1 MMSREFGSS
10 HGGYLWFQIETAEG
24 DCAEGHYPL
33 TRAFACVFKALDPMT
48 YALCSAEAGDAGE
61 AEFAASVLRGL
72 PNLRA
77 QIDHIEYEA
86 RRTLS
91 TTDDTEIT
99 RALAKLTP
107 RERYLLLGI
116 EETVT

>member
-1 MMSREFGSS
+1 MSREFGSDCR
-10 HGGYLWFQIETAEG
+10 GYLWSQIQTAES
-24 DCAEGHYPL
+24 DCAEGQYPL

-48 YALCSAEAGDAGE
+48 YALCSAEQADWGE
-61 AEFAASVLRGL
+61 AGFAAAVLQHL

-77 QIDHIEYEA
+77 QIEHVEHEA
-86 RRTLS
+86 RRTLT

-116 EETVT
+116 EETA